1 MASSIR
7 KINFQYDGLALSP
20 LESTERLGEIL
31 QREHYDADS
40 YSLGGVV
47 EVLEQK
53 MAGILEKERAIFM
66 PSGTL
71 ANHLALKALVG
82 SSRRVIVQEKS
93 HIYNDSGDCMQQLSG
108 INLIPLKNQEKPE
121 AAGYTLAQVKSVL
134 NVSSAGKV
142 KTDVGVISIES
153 PVRRLN
159 GMVFPREDILHI
171 VDYAKEIGVRTHL
184 DGARLFIAAAYA
196 GMSPSEYAAPF
207 DTVYVSLY
215 KYFNAP
221 FGAILAGS
229 RDIIDGMY
237 HQRRMFGGGL
247 NEVWSSAAPALD
259 ALDGFMER
267 YSTVVKMTAELKNAL
282 DSMPG
287 LKVENM
293 RNGTNVF
300 RLKLDD
306 SIEAGALK
314 KELLIQGIQFPGPET
329 GFNGFYL
336 KTNESLLRE
345 PVESVVLKIKIA
357 VDNSRSL

>member
-20 LESTERLGEIL
+20 VESTERLGEIL
-31 QREHYDADS
+31 KREMIEADS
-40 YSLGGVV
+40 YSLGGIV
-47 EVLEQK
+47 EALEQK
-53 MAGILEKERAIFM
+53 MAGILGKERAIFM

-71 ANHLALKALVG
+71 ANHLALKVLAG

-108 INLIPLKNQEKPE
+108 INLIPLKNLEKPE
-121 AAGYTLAQVKSVL
+121 AAGFTLAQVKAAL
-134 NVSSAGKV
+134 DTSSTGKV
-142 KTDVGVISIES
+142 KIDVGVISIES

-159 GMVFPREDILHI
+159 GMVFPRDEVLKI
-171 VDYAKEIGVRTHL
+171 VAFAKLMGIRTHL

-196 GMSPSEYAAPF
+196 GMPPSEYAAPF

-221 FGAILAGS
+221 FGAILAGP

-247 NEVWSSAAPALD
+247 NEVWPSAAMALD
-259 ALDGFMER
+259 SLDGFEER
-267 YSTVVKMTAELKNAL
+267 YSTVITMTAEIKKAL
-282 DSMPG
+282 GGIPG
-287 LKVENM
+287 LLVDNL

-300 RLKLDD
+300 RLNLDD
-306 SIEAGALK
+306 SIKAEVFRE
-314 KELLIQGIQFPGPET
+314 ELLSQGLQVPEPDREY
-329 GFNGFYL
+329 NGFYL
-336 KTNESLLRE
+336 KTNESLLKE
-345 PVESVVLKIKIA
+345 SIESVASKFKIA
-357 VDNSRSL
+357 VDRAGSV